1 MGEPLW
7 RCVTDDLMTSYPRS
21 FSDDLCFC
29 SDISDVEPFHHF
41 TCGKI
46 ANLTPMF
53 VSWCLHARIY
63 TAVNWRISNLG
74 HVHNNWNFIGSTDRY
89 WCDELN
95 KIPLSTAPVVTVVCW
110 IHSSCIRLYQSVS
123 TLFGCLG
130 YFGLTMPSW
139 MSMLLV
145 HPILLILGHLFLW
158 NPAFSSF

>member
-1 MGEPLW
+1 MI
-7 RCVTDDLMTSYPRS
+7 
-21 FSDDLCFC
+21 LCFC
-29 SDISDVEPFHHF
+29 SDIWDVEPFHHF

-74 HVHNNWNFIGSTDRY
+74 HMHNNWNFIGSTDRY

-110 IHSSCIRLYQSVS
+110 IHSSCILLYQSVS
-123 TLFGCLG
+123 TMFGCLG
-130 YFGLTMPSW
+130 YSW
-139 MSMLLV
+139 PHHAVLDV
-145 HPILLILGHLFLW
+145 HVAGTSCSVDSRPFVSVKPCFLLILMMFQ
-158 NPAFSSF
+158 